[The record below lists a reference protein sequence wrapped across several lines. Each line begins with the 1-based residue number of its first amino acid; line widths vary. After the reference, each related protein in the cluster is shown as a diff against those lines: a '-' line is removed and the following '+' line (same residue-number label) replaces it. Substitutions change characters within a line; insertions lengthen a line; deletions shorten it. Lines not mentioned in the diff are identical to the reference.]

1 MVRQTLV
8 IAVSVLLLGSA
19 HAVPQPSPANG
30 SKQVPATAEDS
41 ISASVVDDARQLSF
55 GSHRFDPKAPGSAY
69 RSGTRAPAGG
79 ALRLVQ
85 FNDTP
90 RQEWRDGLQSS
101 GYRVIQYYPH
111 NAYLVWGDD
120 AAAGA
125 AEALA
130 EVRWQGIVSPDWKLA
145 PDLKGRLGPID
156 NVQVLVY
163 DDGNLS
169 NVLAQIEGLGGTV
182 LNSFDAQPDGAL
194 KSVIVKIDAGQLAA
208 VHALPQVLWSEF
220 SGPRPIFDDELSSQ
234 IVAGNYNASNVVTAP
249 GYIASIGSLGL
260 TGDGVVWAVTDSGI
274 DYANPELSA
283 RIVAG
288 HDFPGCPVTASQPGN
303 DNASGGHGTH
313 VAGIIAGAGV
323 VAGGVDANGF
333 HYGIGIA
340 PQADLVALNPICVDS
355 VPWPPAGGWQENSK
369 QAILRNAV
377 GTNNSWTSA
386 EGTNI
391 GYNATARQH
400 DFMVRDGNFD
410 TPTVNDQ
417 FMIVFSAGNSGPG
430 ASTLTSP
437 KEAKNPIIVA
447 ATRNQRVG
455 SIEDLASF
463 SSRGPA
469 LDGRV
474 LPTIGAP
481 GEQIASTRRV
491 AGASQCGTAI
501 GAAAPLNNYAFCSGT
516 SMAAPQVSG
525 TAALLTQWWRDNNGG
540 ATPSPAMIK
549 ALLVNSAVDMSGVAQ
564 AVPNNN
570 EGWGRIQLRNAI
582 GQGRTTVRID
592 QANRLD
598 NVAEVFERSYGVPD
612 SGQPTRITLAW
623 TDAPGAAGAN
633 PALVNNLDLEVIAG
647 GQTYRGNVLT
657 NGQSTTGG
665 TADNRNPVENVFLP
679 AGAGAVTVR
688 VIATALPGDG
698 VPNVGDATDQD
709 FALVCSNCAAE
720 PGFTVSMPTTLES
733 VCGNVQVQ
741 RPITIGTI
749 LGFVNPVTMSSTGL
763 PDPGTVAFSPNPIT
777 PPGTTTMTLN
787 TSGVAAGEYT
797 VLATG
802 TSGAIVRSSS
812 FPMFL
817 ATQAPA
823 ASTLTTPA
831 NSATNVAPTT
841 QFVWAAAAQA
851 FDYVVQ
857 IATDA
862 AFTNIVRTTTTRGTS
877 WTPSPALN
885 TNTAYFWRVISR
897 NACPTAEMF
906 ANGFEDGGASGG
918 GVASATG
925 SLTTQAAPGD
935 CPIGSAPTI
944 VLSEDF
950 EGAAPAWGPE
960 GGSGNASWAITGSFP
975 FAGTMALQGL
985 TPADVAVDH
994 RYVSPVVNLP
1004 SVGNGL
1010 TLSFQ
1015 SRQQMEPRGG
1025 GCWDG
1030 GFIEVST
1037 DGGTTYTQITAGLLT
1052 DPYQGP
1058 LGNGN
1063 LAAPKP
1069 AWCGDPQAYLKSV
1082 IDLTPYAGMSNVRFR
1097 FHVTSDTS
1105 VRRAEGWNIDNVE
1118 IKRCNGT

>member
-1 MVRQTLV
+1 VIKQTLAM
-8 IAVSVLLLGSA
+8 AVSVLLLGAA
-19 HAVPQPSPANG
+19 HAVPQAAPAG
-30 SKQVPATAEDS
+30 DPQTIA
-41 ISASVVDDARQLSF
+41 SAIADDRRQLSF
-55 GSHRFDPKAPGSAY
+55 GSQRFDPTISSAY
-69 RSGTRAPAGG
+69 RQGTRTAAGA

-85 FNDTP
+85 FDDTP
-90 RQEWRDGLQSS
+90 CQEWRDSLQQS

-120 AAAGA
+120 SAASAT
-125 AEALA
+125 EAMPF
-130 EVRWQGIVSPDWKLA
+130 VRWQGAVSPDWKLA

-156 NVQVLVY
+156 NVQMLVY

-169 NVLAQIEGLGGTV
+169 NVLAQIEGFGARV
-182 LNSFDAQPDGAL
+182 LNTFDAQPDGAL
-194 KSVIVKIDAGQLAA
+194 KSVILKVDAGLLAQI
-208 VHALPQVLWSEF
+208 HALPQVLWSEY
-220 SGPRPIFDDELSSQ
+220 SGPRPIFDDEMSGQ

-323 VAGGVDANGF
+323 VAGGVDANGY

-340 PQADLVALNPICVDS
+340 PQADLVALNPICVGA

-430 ASTLTSP
+430 ASSLTSP

-469 LDGRV
+469 VDGRV

-501 GAAAPLNNYAFCSGT
+501 GAAPLNNYAFCSGT

-582 GQGRTTVRID
+582 GEGRSTERID

-598 NVAEVFERSYGVPD
+598 AVGEVFERSYGVPN
-612 SGQPTRITLAW
+612 GAQPVRITLAW

-633 PALVNNLDLEVIAG
+633 PALVNNLDLVVIAD
-647 GQTYRGNVLT
+647 GQTYLGNVLG
-657 NGQSTTGG
+657 NGQSTPGG
-665 TADNRNPVENVFLP
+665 SADNRNPVENVFLP
-679 AGAGAVTVR
+679 AGTGAVTVR
-688 VIATALPGDG
+688 VIATTLPGDG

-720 PGFTVSMPTTLES
+720 PGFTVSMPTGMQS
-733 VCGNVQVQ
+733 VCGNAQIQ

-749 LGFVNPVTMSSTGL
+749 LGFTDSVTMSSTGL
-763 PDPGTVAFSPNPIT
+763 PAPGTVGFSPNPIT
-777 PPGTTTMTLN
+777 PPGSSTMTVD
-787 TSGVAAGEYT
+787 TTGVAAGEYT
-797 VLATG
+797 LLATG

-812 FPMFL
+812 FPLFL

-831 NSATNVAPTT
+831 NSATNVPPAT
-841 QFVWAAAAQA
+841 QFTWAAAAQA
-851 FDYVVQ
+851 FDYVVE

-862 AFTNIVRTTTTRGTS
+862 AFANIVRSTTTRGTS
-877 WTPSPALN
+877 WTPSPALD

-897 NACPTAEMF
+897 NACPTAELF
-906 ANGFEDGGASGG
+906 ADGFEGGGASGG
-918 GVASATG
+918 GVASPT
-925 SLTTQAAPGD
+925 STFTTQAAPGD
-935 CPIGSAPTI
+935 CPVGPAPTI
-944 VLSEDF
+944 VASEDF
-950 EGAAPAWGPE
+950 EGAASGWIQEA
-960 GGSGNASWAITGSFP
+960 GGTGANSWAISSAFP
-975 FAGTMALQGL
+975 FAGTKALRGI
-985 TPADVAVDH
+985 TPATASDQ
-994 RYVSPVVNLP
+994 RFISPVFALP
-1004 SVGNGL
+1004 AVGNGL

-1030 GFIEVST
+1030 GFIEVAVN
-1037 DGGTTYTQITAGLLT
+1037 GGAYTQITAGLLT

-1058 LGNGN
+1058 LGSGN
-1063 LAAPKP
+1063 PAAPAA
-1069 AWCGDPQAYLKSV
+1069 AWCGDPQPYLKSV
-1082 IDLTPYAGMSNVRFR
+1082 IDLAPYAGQNVRFR
-1097 FHVTSDTS
+1097 FRIASDTS
-1105 VRRAEGWNIDNVE
+1105 EARAEGWNIDNVE
-1118 IKRCNGT
+1118 IKRCN